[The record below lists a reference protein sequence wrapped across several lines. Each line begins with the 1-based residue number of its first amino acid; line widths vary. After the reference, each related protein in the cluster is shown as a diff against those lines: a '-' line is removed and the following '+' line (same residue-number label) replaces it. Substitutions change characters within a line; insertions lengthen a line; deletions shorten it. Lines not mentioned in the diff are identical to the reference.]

1 MSSPLSLSTANS
13 LNRRPAKREPSP
25 LNPLKSLP
33 VADYTPLDRPGHA
46 GNTMGLGKTV
56 QALSLILARPSR
68 DPAFKTTLVVAPVA
82 LLKQWE
88 REIQSKVKPAYR
100 LKTCI
105 LHGAVSS
112 RMTVSKLLSYDVVLT
127 TYGKVAA
134 EYKASPKQRK
144 KKPPLLLAN
153 DARFHRIILDEAHNI
168 KNRRSGRSQA
178 VCGLK
183 ATYRLCMT
191 GTPFMNDTTEIFSLV
206 RFLRISPYDSWDC
219 FYPDIAKPIQHWGDD
234 ERSSAMVK
242 LQVLFRSIT
251 LRRTKTSIL
260 DGQQIIQLPALAVDK
275 SEVEF
280 DEDQR
285 AFYNALEMK
294 QRLEANKYLKAG
306 LDGGNYAHILALLLR
321 LRQACCHP
329 HLIKDQGIPDGVQID
344 PEEMIELAQNLRE
357 PIVARIQSQKG
368 FQCPM
373 CNIETGNPIIN
384 YPCGHYICGGCFTT
398 MMEMRHLGAHLGAAT
413 EDVPEPTCPQPGC
426 PEKVEPDQVL
436 CYNYF
441 LEAYE
446 DDGSEDEASGDDD
459 DEEEYKH
466 EDDADAR
473 GNLKGF
479 VVSDEGEDEGEDEED
494 FAKGEP
500 AKEESAGEDED
511 NKDSDTLNTI
521 RRSVSEISEPLE
533 SADGNETEDAQH
545 NSTEGEASD
554 DSDNDSLPSLEEI
567 RQQVFGQQLLA
578 KGQPAEAKDDCA
590 SHESRS
596 EVATSRGKRKRNSID
611 ETNESRKKAK
621 IGGTSQQPKPRKGK
635 GFQSLAA
642 LKKEASRNVAAK
654 AKYLMRLR
662 KDFVSSAK
670 IDRTMEVLHAIRQ
683 ENTREKTLVFS
694 LWTSFLD
701 LLEIPIHDQ
710 GFRYTRYDGS
720 MQPKDR
726 DAAVSAF
733 MERPEIEVM
742 LVSLMAGNAGLN
754 LTAATRVVIL
764 EPFWNPFVE
773 DQAIDRAHRIGQDR
787 PVTVHRVLIAGTVE
801 DRIQELQEKKRRLVN
816 AALSEEGV
824 QTTSRLS
831 ARELRGLFG
840 LH

>member
-1 MSSPLSLSTANS
+1 
-13 LNRRPAKREPSP
+13 
-25 LNPLKSLP
+25 
-33 VADYTPLDRPGHA
+33 
-46 GNTMGLGKTV
+46 MGLGKTV

-105 LHGAVSS
+105 LHGAVP
-112 RMTVSKLLSYDVVLT
+112 RGMTVSKLLSYDVVLT

-134 EYKASPKQRK
+134 EYKASPQQRR

-219 FYPDIAKPIQHWGDD
+219 FYPDIAKPIQHWDED

-251 LRRTKTSIL
+251 LRRTKTSVL
-260 DGQQIIQLPALAVDK
+260 DGKQIIRLPALAVEK

-285 AFYNALEMK
+285 AFYNALETK

-329 HLIKDQGIPDGVQID
+329 HLIKDQGIPDGVEID

-357 PIVARIQSQKG
+357 QIVTRIRLQKV

-373 CNIETGNPIIN
+373 CNTETGNPIIN
-384 YPCGHYICGGCFTT
+384 YPCGHHICGGCFTT
-398 MMEMRHLGAHLGAAT
+398 MMEMRHLGAHLGTST

-426 PEKVEPDQVL
+426 PEKVKPDQVL
-436 CYNYF
+436 CYSYF

-446 DDGSEDEASGDDD
+446 DDGPEDEASGDDD
-459 DEEEYKH
+459 DDEEYKH
-466 EDDADAR
+466 EDDADAQ

-479 VVSDEGEDEGEDEED
+479 VVSDDGEDEEEP
-494 FAKGEP
+494 AKADP
-500 AKEESAGEDED
+500 AKEESAEEESAEEDED
-511 NKDSDTLNTI
+511 NNDSDMPNTT
-521 RRSVSEISEPLE
+521 RRSVSETSEPLE
-533 SADGNETEDAQH
+533 SADEEETKDTQH
-545 NSTEGEASD
+545 EPTEGETSD
-554 DSDNDSLPSLEEI
+554 DSDDDSLPSLEEI
-567 RQQVFGQQLLA
+567 RQRVFGKQLLT
-578 KGQPAEAKDDCA
+578 KGQSAETKDNCTPHDSGA
-590 SHESRS
+590 
-596 EVATSRGKRKRNSID
+596 EVATPQGKRKRSPVD
-611 ETNESRKKAK
+611 ETNEPRKKAK
-621 IGGTSQQPKPRKGK
+621 TGGTSKQRKSRKGK

-654 AKYLMRLR
+654 AKYLARLR

-670 IDRTMEVLHAIRQ
+670 IDRTMELLHAIRQ

-701 LLEIPIHDQ
+701 LLEIPIHDE

-720 MQPKDR
+720 MRPQDR
-726 DAAVSAF
+726 DAAVTAF

-816 AALSEEGV
+816 AALSEEGA

-840 LH
+840 LR